1 MFDWRAYEDGIY
13 AFDAGYVRPILA
25 AIHLI
30 VDDGRVALVDT
41 GSNDSL
47 PNVLAALDKLGLTR
61 EAVDYIILSHI
72 HLDHA
77 GGAGTLMRAL
87 PQARLV
93 VHPRGSRHMA
103 EPSKLVAGV
112 TAVYGKDY
120 VDTVYGDIL
129 PIPADRIIDA
139 HDGLV
144 LPLGRRE
151 LLCIDTPG
159 HAKHHICVVD
169 RQAQAIFSGDMFG
182 LSYREIH
189 VDGRQFILPT
199 TSPTQFD
206 PAEMHASIDRLM
218 SFAPRFMYLTHYAQL
233 HDVPAQAD
241 ALRRRID
248 QFVAIALA
256 HGADG
261 DDRHATIKGAI
272 TDYMIRELRAHGC
285 TLPED
290 EIVAVLATDLELNAQ
305 GLAHWFDHREGVKN
319 LR

>member
-47 PNVLAALDKLGLTR
+47 PNVLAALDRLKLAR
-61 EAVDYIILSHI
+61 DAVDYIILTHI

-77 GGAGTLMRAL
+77 GGAGTLMCEL
-87 PQARLV
+87 PNARLV

-120 VDTVYGDIL
+120 VDTVYGEIL

-159 HAKHHICVVD
+159 HAKHHICIVD
-169 RQAQAIFSGDMFG
+169 QQAEAIFTGDMFG
-182 LSYREIH
+182 LSYRELD

-218 SFAPRFMYLTHYAQL
+218 SFAPKLMYLTHYAQL
-233 HDVPAQAD
+233 HDVRPQAD
-241 ALRRRID
+241 ALRRRLD
-248 QFVAIALA
+248 HMVAIALA

-272 TDYMIRELRAHGC
+272 TTYMLRELRTHGC
-285 TLPED
+285 TLSEE
-290 EIVAVLATDLELNAQ
+290 EIVTVLATDLELNAQ
-305 GLAHWFDHREGVKN
+305 GLAYWFDHRE
-319 LR
+319 